1 MQEMDNSKPPDA
13 ENPYGSPP
21 EAASP
26 AGWKIV
32 RQLCGWGLLALGVAG
47 LLLPIL
53 PGWFFIA
60 WGILI
65 LAPDVPF
72 LRRWLDR
79 LSERFPALRSAIE
92 RVRGQGPR

>member
-1 MQEMDNSKPPDA
+1 MDDRKPPDA
-13 ENPYGSPP
+13 ENPYCSPR
-21 EAASP
+21 ESASP
-26 AGWKIV
+26 GGRKLV

-60 WGILI
+60 WGVLI

-72 LRRWLDR
+72 LGRLLDG
-79 LSERFPALRSAIE
+79 LSKRVPALRSAID
-92 RVRGQGPR
+92 RARGGR